1 MTLVRLRARSV
12 LLAAVLAAGTVGLTT
27 ACEGGT
33 ASPRATGGA
42 SREGTTA
49 QNRVVW
55 QDPASYTYTLTSSSQ
70 VLTGRFRVT
79 VRGGEVTEAVGL
91 DADSRRAVAL
101 GPGAV
106 PTIGDLIDSLE
117 NAWQEGA
124 DTAEA
129 EYAPDGHPSRITLD
143 PDENAI
149 DDEAEYAITAYEPDD
164 G

>member
-1 MTLVRLRARSV
+1 M
-12 LLAAVLAAGTVGLTT
+12 
-27 ACEGGT
+27 
-33 ASPRATGGA
+33 
-42 SREGTTA
+42 
-49 QNRVVW
+49 W

-91 DADSRRAVAL
+91 DADSRQAVAL

-117 NAWQEGA
+117 NAWQERA

-129 EYAPDGHPSRITLD
+129 EYAP
-143 PDENAI
+143 
-149 DDEAEYAITAYEPDD
+149 TAVRHGSPWTRTRTRSTTRRSTSSPPTSGRRLSE
-164 G
+164 

>member
-1 MTLVRLRARSV
+1 MTLVRSRARSV
-12 LLAAVLAAGTVGLTT
+12 LLAAALVAGTVGVTT
-27 ACEGGT
+27 ACEGEK
-33 ASPRATGGA
+33 ASPKSTGGA
-42 SREGTTA
+42 SPEGTTA

-55 QDPASYTYTLTSSSQ
+55 QEPASYTYTLTSASQ

-79 VRGGEVTEAVGL
+79 VRDREVTEAVGL
-91 DADSRRAVAL
+91 DADSRQAVAL

-106 PTIGDLIDSLE
+106 PTIGDLIGSLE
-117 NAWQEGA
+117 NAWQERA

-149 DDEAEYAITAYEPDD
+149 DDEAEYVITAYEPADD
-164 G
+164 

>member
-1 MTLVRLRARSV
+1 M
-12 LLAAVLAAGTVGLTT
+12 LLAVALVAGTTGVTA
-27 ACEGGT
+27 ACEGED
-33 ASPRATGGA
+33 ASPGPTGGA
-42 SREGTTA
+42 SPEGTAT

-55 QDPASYTYTLTSSSQ
+55 QDPASYTYTLRSTSQ
-70 VLTGRFRVT
+70 VLTGHFRVT
-79 VRGGEVTEAVGL
+79 VQNREVTKAVGL
-91 DADSRRAVAL
+91 DADSRQALAL

-106 PTIGDLIDSLE
+106 PTIADLIESLE
-117 NAWQEGA
+117 NAWQERA

-149 DDEAEYAITAYEPDD
+149 DDEAEYVITAYEPAE